1 VKELNRKA
9 LVLAFMLLA
18 ILALTVVPAYAGKG
32 QTKMDFNLRLEGLPD
47 STTGEMRVT
56 KNNFHVRG
64 RSWNILKDF
73 FVQVG
78 TEDPI
83 TKPYLEYSAS
93 MYQIG
98 HYDDSP
104 LGYWFTVKVQETISI
119 YNDPVT
125 HDKTTLRGTL
135 EILALGDN
143 PAGNGATFTG
153 HGTGEFECVKVKGTT
168 AMSTVYPPPF
178 LYLQLDRTGTVMG
191 WPTP

>member
-1 VKELNRKA
+1 MNKKILAVTVTLLVA
-9 LVLAFMLLA
+9 GMVLAPMVG
-18 ILALTVVPAYAGKG
+18 IVSAGKG
-32 QTKMDFNLRLEGLPD
+32 QTKMDFHLRLVGLPD

-56 KNNFHVRG
+56 GNNFHVRG
-64 RSWNILKDF
+64 RSWDVLDEY
-73 FVQVG
+73 FVEVG

-93 MYQIG
+93 MYQNS

-104 LGYWFTVKVQETISI
+104 MGYWFTVYVWETISI

-125 HDKTTLRGTL
+125 HDETTLRGTF

-143 PAGNGATFTG
+143 PAGNGAIFTG
-153 HGTGEFECVKVKGTT
+153 HGTGEFEGVKVKGTT
-168 AMSTVYPPPF
+168 AMSTIFTNPNPPF

-191 WPTP
+191 W